1 MPQAKRRWSARLG
14 RVSARPVDLVL
25 AVLVTFAGLLLF
37 AFSGIGGNRRAGFL
51 FLQNVELRTLD
62 LRFALRGTRPHDDRI
77 VIVGIDERT
86 LQKLGSFPLP
96 RKSYARLVQSLADA
110 GARVIAFDATF
121 PTPESNSGLEA
132 LRKLQ
137 AEIGPGAPP
146 SLVKEIQGPRNCQRS
161 GRRLRGRAEAI
172 RQRRAGTFISGRAAS
187 PIIRSQD
194 G

>member
-1 MPQAKRRWSARLG
+1 MPRAERKWPVGLG
-14 RVSARPVDLVL
+14 RVSARQVDLAL

-96 RKSYARLVQSLADA
+96 RSSKTTWTPAWSRAR
-110 GARVIAFDATF
+110 T
-121 PTPESNSGLEA
+121 SG
-132 LRKLQ
+132 
-137 AEIGPGAPP
+137 P
-146 SLVKEIQGPRNCQRS
+146 
-161 GRRLRGRAEAI
+161 
-172 RQRRAGTFISGRAAS
+172 
-187 PIIRSQD
+187 
-194 G
+194 